1 MPQSADRGASA
12 QLKSFR
18 MRSRY
23 GALAIYSVLLACVS
37 ASYLFLALRG
47 AGFPAWW
54 VVLLGIA
61 TCLFVWQ
68 FGLRAPRLGLISMER
83 LPQIGML
90 LVFDPAVAAS
100 ICAAASLIWPLVSRR
115 YSQGSLK
122 VAALRAI
129 HNASMTALM
138 LLVAGNIYLEIGG
151 RHPLTGLLATD
162 VVPLIAMALVAQAI
176 NVGLMMLFFR
186 FDGRDVRR
194 IVTPSYAL
202 SDLIFVP
209 AGVLAAVLYNAGGV
223 EVFGLFAGLML
234 LFVLSFNSIGTQRDP
249 VPADRGP
256 LTRLFEAQLALK
268 GARRIDDLA
277 ERLLAESRTLF
288 RFDELHFVLV
298 DRERRLLDFRVHERH
313 MVRQPAHVKPLEAGL
328 FGWLV
333 ARAEPLLVQD
343 WRNVPPE
350 LSQRAEG
357 TSMISGSLL
366 AMPLV
371 NDGIVLGL
379 LCVQHSQAGLYAPAD
394 LHLMR
399 QLGGQVAGAL
409 ADARAFEDLE
419 NYRRHLEERVTER
432 TEELEKANAEKERL
446 ISVLRERS
454 QRLERETQEDAL
466 TGVANRR
473 CFMQRL
479 AAEID
484 VALAVGRP
492 LSVAIADLDHFK
504 IVNDELGHPVGDLA
518 LRQCAALMRRNCGHS
533 DLVARIGGEEFAL
546 ILPGMTRADAV
557 TFCENLRSTVAA
569 HDWQATHPD
578 LAISISIGVAQW
590 DGSAELDEL
599 VHTADARLY
608 TAKRAGRN
616 QVA

>member
-1 MPQSADRGASA
+1 
-12 QLKSFR
+12 

-23 GALAIYSVLLACVS
+23 GALAVYSILLACV
-37 ASYLFLALRG
+37 AAGTLLLALRG
-47 AGFPAWW
+47 VEFPAWW
-54 VVLLGIA
+54 VALLCIGA
-61 TCLFVWQ
+61 CLFVWQ

-83 LPQIGML
+83 LPHIGLL
-90 LVFDPAVAAS
+90 LVFEPAVAAS
-100 ICAAASLIWPLVSRR
+100 ICAAASLTWPLVSRS

-122 VAALRAI
+122 VASLRAI

-138 LLVAGNIYLEIGG
+138 LMLAGQVYLACGG
-151 RHPLTGLLATD
+151 RLPLAGLVTTD
-162 VVPLIAMALVAQAI
+162 IVPLIAMALTAQAVNI
-176 NVGLMMLFFR
+176 CLMMLFFH
-186 FDGRDVRR
+186 FDGREVRR

-209 AGVLAAVLYNAGGV
+209 AGVLAAVLYNSGNSA
-223 EVFGLFAGLML
+223 VFWLFIGLML
-234 LFVLSFNSIGTQRDP
+234 LFVLSFNSIGSHRDT
-249 VPADRGP
+249 AQAERGP
-256 LTRLFEAQLALK
+256 LTRVFEAGLK
-268 GARRIDDLA
+268 LQGARRVDDLA
-277 ERLLAESRTLF
+277 ERILAETRALF
-288 RFDELHFVLV
+288 RFDELYLVLV
-298 DRERRLLDFRVHERH
+298 DRERRLLDIRLHERQQ
-313 MVRQPAHVKPLEAGL
+313 VRMPGRLRAIDTGL
-328 FGWLV
+328 FGWLI
-333 ARAEPLLVQD
+333 ARAEPLLVKD
-343 WRNVPPE
+343 WRDASPE
-350 LSQRAEG
+350 LLQRADATEKA
-357 TSMISGSLL
+357 TGSLL

-379 LCVQHSQAGLYAPAD
+379 LSVQHTQTGIYAPAD

-399 QLGGQVAGAL
+399 QLGEQVAGAL

-419 NYRRHLEERVTER
+419 SYRRHLEERVVER

-454 QRLERETQEDAL
+454 LRLERETQEDAL

-473 CFMQRL
+473 CFTQRL

-504 IVNDELGHPVGDLA
+504 VVNDELGHPVGDLA
-518 LRQCAALMRRNCGHS
+518 LRQCAALMRRNCRQS
-533 DLVARIGGEEFAL
+533 DVVARIGGEEFAL
-546 ILPGMTRADAV
+546 ILPGMTGSDAIE
-557 TFCENLRSTVAA
+557 FCEALRSSVASYG
-569 HDWQATHPD
+569 WQEIHPE
-578 LAISISIGVAQW
+578 LSISISIGVAQW

-608 TAKRAGRN
+608 AAKRAGRN

>member
-1 MPQSADRGASA
+1 
-12 QLKSFR
+12 

-23 GALAIYSVLLACVS
+23 GALAIYSILLACV
-37 ASYLFLALRG
+37 AVGALTLALLRG
-47 AGFPAWW
+47 VDFPAWW
-54 VVLLGIA
+54 VVLLGIVA
-61 TCLFVWQ
+61 CLFVWQ

-83 LPQIGML
+83 LPQIGLL
-90 LVFDPAVAAS
+90 LVFEPAVAAS
-100 ICAAASLIWPLVSRR
+100 ICAAASLTWPLVSRR
-115 YSQGSLK
+115 YSQGSFT

-138 LLVAGNIYLEIGG
+138 ILLAGQMYLLCGG
-151 RHPLTGLLATD
+151 RHPLTGLFATD
-162 VVPLIAMALVAQAI
+162 VLPLIAMALTAQAV

-209 AGVLAAVLYNAGGV
+209 AGVLAAVLYNIGSM

-234 LFVLSFNSIGTQRDP
+234 LFVLSFNSIGMQRDP
-249 VPADRGP
+249 VPTERGP
-256 LTRLFEAQLALK
+256 LTRLFEARLALR
-268 GARRIDDLA
+268 GARRVDELA
-277 ERLLAESRTLF
+277 ERILAETRTLF
-288 RFDELHFVLV
+288 RFDELYFVLV
-298 DRERRLLDFRVHERH
+298 DRERRQLDIRVHERQL
-313 MVRQPAHVKPLEAGL
+313 VRQPARRESLDSGL

-333 ARAEPLLVQD
+333 AHAEPLLVED
-343 WRNVPPE
+343 WEHAPAD
-350 LSQRAEG
+350 LKQRADTEKVA
-357 TSMISGSLL
+357 GSLI

-379 LCVQHSQAGLYAPAD
+379 LCVQHAKVGIYAAAD

-399 QLGGQVAGAL
+399 QLGEQVAGAL

-432 TEELEKANAEKERL
+432 TAELEKANVEKERL
-446 ISVLRERS
+446 IAALRERS
-454 QRLERETQEDAL
+454 LMLERETQEDAL

-479 AAEID
+479 AAEIE
-484 VALAVGRP
+484 VALAVGQP
-492 LSVAIADLDHFK
+492 LCIAIADLDHFK
-504 IVNDELGHPVGDLA
+504 AVNDELGHPVGDQA
-518 LRQCAALMRRNCGHS
+518 LRQSAAILRRSCRES
-533 DLVARIGGEEFAL
+533 DLVARVGGEEFAL
-546 ILPGMTRADAV
+546 VLPGMTRTDATV
-557 TFCENLRSTVAA
+557 FCETLRADVAA
-569 HDWQATHPD
+569 HDFRDIHPD
-578 LAISISIGVAQW
+578 LAITISIGLAQW

-599 VHTADARLY
+599 VHTADAQLY
-608 TAKRAGRN
+608 RAKRAGRN

>member
-1 MPQSADRGASA
+1 
-12 QLKSFR
+12 

-23 GALAIYSVLLACVS
+23 GALAIYSILLACVAVS
-37 ASYLFLALRG
+37 TVVVALR
-47 AGFPAWW
+47 AVDFPSWW
-54 VVLLGIA
+54 VVLLCIGA
-61 TCLFVWQ
+61 CLFVWQ

-83 LPQIGML
+83 LPHIGLL

-100 ICAAASLIWPLVSRR
+100 ICGAASLTWPLVSRS

-122 VAALRAI
+122 VASLRAI

-138 LLVAGNIYLEIGG
+138 LMLAGQVYLACGG
-151 RHPLTGLLATD
+151 RHPLAGLLPTD
-162 VVPLIAMALVAQAI
+162 VMPLVAMALTAQAVNI
-176 NVGLMMLFFR
+176 CLMMLFFH
-186 FDGRDVRR
+186 FDGREVRR

-209 AGVLAAVLYNAGGV
+209 AGVLAAVLYNSGNTP
-223 EVFGLFAGLML
+223 VFWLFAGLML
-234 LFVLSFNSIGTQRDP
+234 LFVLSFNSIGSHRDT
-249 VPADRGP
+249 VQADRGP
-256 LTRLFEAQLALK
+256 LTRVFEAGLK
-268 GARRIDDLA
+268 LQGARRVDDLA
-277 ERLLAESRTLF
+277 ERILVETRALF
-288 RFDELHFVLV
+288 RFDELYLVLV
-298 DRERRLLDFRVHERH
+298 DRERRLMDIRLHERQQ
-313 MVRQPAHVKPLEAGL
+313 VRMPARLKPVDTGL
-328 FGWLV
+328 FGWLI

-343 WRNVPPE
+343 WRHAPPE
-350 LSQRAEG
+350 LLQRAEA
-357 TSMISGSLL
+357 TEKPTGSLL
-366 AMPLV
+366 AVPLV

-379 LCVQHSQAGLYAPAD
+379 LSVQHTQTGTYAPAD
-394 LHLMR
+394 LHLIR
-399 QLGGQVAGAL
+399 QLGEQVAGAL

-473 CFMQRL
+473 CFTQRL

-492 LSVAIADLDHFK
+492 LSIAIADLDHFK

-518 LRQCAALMRRNCGHS
+518 LRQCAALMRRSCRQS

-546 ILPGMTRADAV
+546 ILPGMTRADAMA
-557 TFCENLRSTVAA
+557 FCDALRSNVAA
-569 HDWQATHPD
+569 HEWQATHPD
-578 LAISISIGVAQW
+578 LAVSISIGVAQW

-608 TAKRAGRN
+608 AAKRAGRN

>member
-1 MPQSADRGASA
+1 
-12 QLKSFR
+12 
-18 MRSRY
+18 
-23 GALAIYSVLLACVS
+23 
-37 ASYLFLALRG
+37 
-47 AGFPAWW
+47 
-54 VVLLGIA
+54 
-61 TCLFVWQ
+61 
-68 FGLRAPRLGLISMER
+68 MER
-83 LPQIGML
+83 LPHIGLL
-90 LVFDPAVAAS
+90 LVFEPAVAAS
-100 ICAAASLIWPLVSRR
+100 ICAAASLTWPLVSRS

-122 VAALRAI
+122 VASLRAI

-138 LLVAGNIYLEIGG
+138 LMLAGQAYLACGG
-151 RHPLTGLLATD
+151 RHPLTGLLTTD
-162 VVPLIAMALVAQAI
+162 VMPLVAMALTAQAVNI
-176 NVGLMMLFFR
+176 CLMMLFFH
-186 FDGRDVRR
+186 FDGREVRR

-209 AGVLAAVLYNAGGV
+209 AGVLAAVLYNTGNTA
-223 EVFGLFAGLML
+223 VFWLFAGLML
-234 LFVLSFNSIGTQRDP
+234 LFVLSFNSIGSQREP
-249 VPADRGP
+249 VQAERGP
-256 LTRLFEAQLALK
+256 LTRVFEAGLK
-268 GARRIDDLA
+268 LQGARRVDDLA
-277 ERLLAESRTLF
+277 ERILAETRALF
-288 RFDELHFVLV
+288 RFDELYLVLV
-298 DRERRLLDFRVHERH
+298 DRERRLLDIRLHERQQ
-313 MVRQPAHVKPLEAGL
+313 VRMPARLKPIDTGL
-328 FGWLV
+328 FGWLI
-333 ARAEPLLVQD
+333 ARAEPLLVKD
-343 WRNVPPE
+343 WRHAPPE
-350 LSQRAEG
+350 LLQRAEA
-357 TSMISGSLL
+357 TEKATGSLL

-379 LCVQHSQAGLYAPAD
+379 LSVQHTQTGIYAPAD
-394 LHLMR
+394 LHLIR
-399 QLGGQVAGAL
+399 QLGEQVAGAL

-473 CFMQRL
+473 CFTQRL

-492 LSVAIADLDHFK
+492 LSIAIADLDHFK
-504 IVNDELGHPVGDLA
+504 VVNDELGHPVGDLA
-518 LRQCAALMRRNCGHS
+518 LRQCAALMRRSCRQS

-546 ILPGMTRADAV
+546 ILPGMTRADAIA
-557 TFCENLRSTVAA
+557 FCDVLRSTVAA
-569 HDWQATHPD
+569 HDWQATHPE

>member
-1 MPQSADRGASA
+1 M
-12 QLKSFR
+12 
-18 MRSRY
+18 
-23 GALAIYSVLLACVS
+23 LLACVAVS
-37 ASYLFLALRG
+37 VLLLALRG
-47 AGFPAWW
+47 VDFPAWW
-54 VVLLGIA
+54 VVLPCIGS
-61 TCLFVWQ
+61 CLFVWQ

-83 LPQIGML
+83 LPHIGLL
-90 LVFDPAVAAS
+90 LVFEPAIAAS
-100 ICAAASLIWPLVSRR
+100 ICAAASLIWPLVSRS

-122 VAALRAI
+122 VASLRAI

-138 LLVAGNIYLEIGG
+138 LMLAGQAYLACGG
-151 RHPLTGLLATD
+151 RHPLTGLLVTD
-162 VVPLIAMALVAQAI
+162 MVPLIAMALTAQAVNI
-176 NVGLMMLFFR
+176 CLMMLFFH
-186 FDGRDVRR
+186 FDGREVRR

-209 AGVLAAVLYNAGGV
+209 AGVLAAVLYNSGNTA
-223 EVFGLFAGLML
+223 VFWLFAGLML
-234 LFVLSFNSIGTQRDP
+234 LFVLSFNSIGSHRDTTQ
-249 VPADRGP
+249 AERGP
-256 LTRLFEAQLALK
+256 LTRVFEAGLK
-268 GARRIDDLA
+268 LQGARRVDELTERILA
-277 ERLLAESRTLF
+277 ETRALF
-288 RFDELHFVLV
+288 RFDELYLVLV
-298 DRERRLLDFRVHERH
+298 DRERRLLDVRLHERQQIR
-313 MVRQPAHVKPLEAGL
+313 MAARLKPIDTGL
-328 FGWLV
+328 FGWLI
-333 ARAEPLLVQD
+333 ARAEPLLVKD
-343 WRNVPPE
+343 WRHAPPE
-350 LSQRAEG
+350 LLQRAEA
-357 TSMISGSLL
+357 TEMPTGSLL

-379 LCVQHSQAGLYAPAD
+379 LSVQHTQAGTYAPAD
-394 LHLMR
+394 LHLIR
-399 QLGGQVAGAL
+399 QLGEQVAGAL

-419 NYRRHLEERVTER
+419 NYRRHLEERVVER
-432 TEELEKANAEKERL
+432 TEELEKANSEKERL

-473 CFMQRL
+473 CFTQRL

-504 IVNDELGHPVGDLA
+504 VVNDELGHPVGDLA
-518 LRQCAALMRRNCGHS
+518 LRQCAALMRRSCRHS

-546 ILPGMTRADAV
+546 ILPGMTRADAIE
-557 TFCENLRSTVAA
+557 FCETLRSTVAA
-569 HDWQATHPD
+569 HDWQSTHPE

-590 DGSAELDEL
+590 DGSAEIDEL